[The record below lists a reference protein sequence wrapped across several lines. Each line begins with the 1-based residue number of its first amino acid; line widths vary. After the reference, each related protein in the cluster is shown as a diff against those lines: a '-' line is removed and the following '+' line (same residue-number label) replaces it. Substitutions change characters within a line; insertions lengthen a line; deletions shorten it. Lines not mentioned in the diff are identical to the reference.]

1 MQRWERN
8 LSMAYDIIDEWV
20 QVQRKWMYLEGIFIG
35 GDIRT
40 QLPDEAK
47 KFDDIDKTYKRVS
60 ILSNPILFTYNI

>member
-1 MQRWERN
+1 
-8 LSMAYDIIDEWV
+8 MAYDIIDEWV

-47 KFDDIDKTYKRVS
+47 KFDDIDKAYKRVS
-60 ILSNPILFTYNI
+60 ILSNSILFTCNI

>member
-1 MQRWERN
+1 MQKWERN

-47 KFDDIDKTYKRVS
+47 KFDDIDKAYKRVS
-60 ILSNPILFTYNI
+60 IFFLYYIL

>member
-8 LSMAYDIIDEWV
+8 LSTAYDIIDEWI

-47 KFDDIDKTYKRVS
+47 KFDDIDKAYKRVS
-60 ILSNPILFTYNI
+60 NSLSNM